1 MKKKLLT
8 SVATATCFISNL
20 FAAGDAN
27 NALKTATESV
37 SQVFENASN
46 LMLAVAAIIG
56 IIGAIQA
63 YTKFNSGDREGAM
76 VIAKWAGGLIFICLV
91 PAILKAFFL

>member
-1 MKKKLLT
+1 MKKKLFM
-8 SVATATCFISNL
+8 SVASATLFICNL
-20 FAAGDAN
+20 FAQG
-27 NALKTATESV
+27 NAVSALNSATKEV
-37 SQVFENASN
+37 NDVFESAST

-76 VIAKWAGGLIFICLV
+76 VIAKWAGGLVFICLV
-91 PAILKAFFL
+91 PAILRAFFL